1 MSSGAFTK
9 FEEICLKNGEKK
21 FTGAGGNRLGLLG
34 YIARASKCTVL
45 LTVYI
50 LIYS

>member
-1 MSSGAFTK
+1 MSSGAYTK
-9 FEEICLKNGEKK
+9 FEENCLKNGETK

-34 YIARASKCTVL
+34 YIAQASKSTIL
-45 LTVYI
+45 LTLYI

>member
-21 FTGAGGNRLGLLG
+21 LTGACGNRLGLLG
-34 YIARASKCTVL
+34 YIARASKSIVL

-50 LIYS
+50 LIHS